1 MRVATLFFA
10 LASVTDAAKRSVIS
24 TPDAPAAI
32 GPYSQA
38 IAIDYT
44 GGRHIHAAGQIGMDP
59 ATGELVA
66 GGIVNE
72 SKRAMTNVQN
82 IMKKGGASMDNVTE
96 CTVLLADLG
105 EYSAFNDVYATFFQD
120 EPPARA
126 AFQVVALP
134 KGARTEVKCAASI

>member
-1 MRVATLFFA
+1 MSSRTRVQ
-10 LASVTDAAKRSVIS
+10 TDK
-24 TPDAPAAI
+24 APAAI

-44 GGRHIHAAGQIGMDP
+44 GGRHIHAAGQIGLDP
-59 ATGELVA
+59 ATGELVP
-66 GGIVNE
+66 GGIANE
-72 SKRAMTNVQN
+72 SQRAMTNVQN

-105 EYSAFNDVYATFFQD
+105 EYAAFNDVYAKFFKD

>member
-1 MRVATLFFA
+1 MRVLSLFA
-10 LASVTDAAKRSVIS
+10 LALGITDAAKRSVIS

-44 GGRHIHAAGQIGMDP
+44 GGRHIHAAGQIGLDP
-59 ATGELVA
+59 ATGELVP
-66 GGIVNE
+66 GGIANE
-72 SKRAMTNVQN
+72 SQRAMTNVQN

-105 EYSAFNDVYATFFQD
+105 EYAAFNDVYAKFFKD